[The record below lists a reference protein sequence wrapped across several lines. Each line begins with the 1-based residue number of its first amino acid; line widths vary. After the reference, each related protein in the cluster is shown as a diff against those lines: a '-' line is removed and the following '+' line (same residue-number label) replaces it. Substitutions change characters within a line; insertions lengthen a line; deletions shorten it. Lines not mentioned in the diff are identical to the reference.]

1 MCELPPESSNLVPVA
16 AEQSPSLEILSVAGP
31 RKQRRLEISG
41 LPAHTA
47 RGHGLLHR
55 SDHHPLLLVVW
66 YDQDMSGHETNSEY
80 LSDNAGS
87 EEPDS
92 NMWNEALFSLLAAI
106 PGPGIQ
112 HCLEDEELVL
122 CCVKLLFCSG
132 LLVCGA
138 VCALVI
144 LDPASTPCPGCRVD
158 PV

>member
-1 MCELPPESSNLVPVA
+1 MCELPPESPNLVPVA

-66 YDQDMSGHETNSEY
+66 YDQDMSDCETNSEY

-92 NMWNEALFSLLAAI
+92 NMWNEALYLI
-106 PGPGIQ
+106 TGCNTGPWNPT
-112 HCLEDEELVL
+112 L
-122 CCVKLLFCSG
+122 S
-132 LLVCGA
+132 
-138 VCALVI
+138 
-144 LDPASTPCPGCRVD
+144 
-158 PV
+158 